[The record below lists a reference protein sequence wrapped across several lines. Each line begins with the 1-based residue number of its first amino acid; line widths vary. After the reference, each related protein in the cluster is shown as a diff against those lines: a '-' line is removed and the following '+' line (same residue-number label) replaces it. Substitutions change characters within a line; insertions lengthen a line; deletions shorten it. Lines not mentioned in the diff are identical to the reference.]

1 MNRPQGLRQNRARAP
16 VEQAVRLGVADD
28 RHRPDDPFGRGRRD
42 LDTHLLRQCTYPES
56 GEFRGNCGRPYLI
69 GHAGSLEAKRAYDPR
84 MDGAGLLL
92 LDGHSLAYRAFY
104 ALPVENFST
113 STGQPTNA
121 VYGFTSML
129 VNLLRD
135 EKPTHVAVAFDVSR
149 MSFRTERFADY
160 KATRASSPPE
170 FKGQVEL
177 IKEVVRALGI
187 TTLEVE
193 GFEADDVIATLSH
206 KASGQGLEVEIV
218 SGDRDTFQLVDSH
231 TTVLYPKKGVSD
243 LARMT
248 PEAIEE
254 KYGLTPGQYPDFA
267 ALRGDPS
274 DNLPGIPGV
283 GEKTAVKWLTTY
295 GSLAALVD
303 RVDEVG
309 GKVGEALRVSVPQVL
324 VNRELTE
331 LVRDVPLDVTVDDLQ
346 WREWSRSELEQ
357 LFEALQF
364 SALRSRIDALPHAVG
379 GLDSIGSTTPAAD
392 DLPDIDVVAAGGAAK
407 ALAGITHAAVAIGG
421 NWSAGRGDVSGV
433 GVSADGRLLAIATDD
448 ARDRAAVFEWLARAD
463 IDKCVHDVKG
473 PDLAALEY
481 SEGATLIEGVT
492 MDTAL
497 AAYLD
502 SPGARSYSLDDVC
515 ERILGSAIEQSDSD
529 DGQLALDAD
538 DSAQLHSLARAAY
551 AIDRVSNELQRRL
564 DAESLTPLLRDMEI
578 PLAGLLARMEYAG
591 IAVDRDQLEGLSAEF
606 AESMRRAEEQ
616 AHRIVG
622 HPFNLGSPKQ
632 LQEVL
637 FVERGLPKTKK
648 IKTGYTTDAEA
659 LQNLFISTEDP
670 VLEQLLAWRDVSK
683 LRQTV
688 DGLLPLADDQGRI
701 HTTFKQTAA
710 ATGRLSSADPNLQNI
725 PIRTEAGRRI
735 RACFVVGAG
744 FESLMTADYSQI
756 EMRIMAHASGD
767 EGLIAAFSEGED
779 LHTSVASKVFGVK
792 ESDVDPEMRR
802 RIKAMSYGLA
812 YGLSAYGLSQ
822 QLRITPAEAQDLM
835 DEYFTRFGGVR
846 DYLAGIVEQA
856 RNAGFT
862 ETLLGRRRYLPDLTH
877 DNRQRREMAERMA
890 LNAPI
895 QGTAAD
901 IVKVAMLRVHEALS
915 DRQLDSRLLLQ
926 VHDELVLEVASG
938 EASQVEA
945 IVRSEMAGA
954 ADLLVPLDVSVGI
967 GRDWQSAGH

>member
-1 MNRPQGLRQNRARAP
+1 MPDP
-16 VEQAVRLGVADD
+16 D
-28 RHRPDDPFGRGRRD
+28 R
-42 LDTHLLRQCTYPES
+42 
-56 GEFRGNCGRPYLI
+56 
-69 GHAGSLEAKRAYDPR
+69 
-84 MDGAGLLL
+84 LLL

-113 STGQPTNA
+113 TTGQPTNA

-135 EKPTHVAVAFDVSR
+135 EQPSHVAVAFDVSR
-149 MSFRTERFADY
+149 KSFRTDKFPEY
-160 KATRASSPPE
+160 KATRSKSPDE

-187 TTLEVE
+187 TALELE
-193 GFEADDVIATLSH
+193 GFEADDIIATLTNQATAQSMTV
-206 KASGQGLEVEIV
+206 GIV
-218 SGDRDTFQLVDSH
+218 SGDRDTFQLVDQN

-254 KYGLTPGQYPDFA
+254 KYGLTPTQYPDFA

-283 GEKTAVKWLTTY
+283 GEKTAVKWLTAY
-295 GSLAALVD
+295 GNLPGLID
-303 RVDEVG
+303 HVDEVR
-309 GKVGEALRVSVPQVL
+309 GKVGDALREAVPQVL
-324 VNRELTE
+324 MNRELTE
-331 LVRDVPLDVTVDDLQ
+331 LVKDAPVGADVDSLRWST
-346 WREWSRSELEQ
+346 WSRPELAE
-357 LFEALQF
+357 LFDSLQF
-364 SALRSRIDALPHAVG
+364 TALRSRVDALPHGEG
-379 GLDSIGSTTPAAD
+379 GEGSAAAATGTESAP
-392 DLPDIDVVAAGGAAK
+392 DLPIEIVEPGSAGEV
-407 ALAGITHAAVAIGG
+407 LAGIASAAVAITGD
-421 NWSAGRGDVSGV
+421 WSAGRGTI
-433 GVSADGRLLAIATDD
+433 RAIAVCNGDSVLVVPAEGEAD
-448 ARDRAAVFEWLARAD
+448 ASAVRRWLADPAVEKR
-463 IDKCVHDVKG
+463 IHDVKG
-473 PDLAALEY
+473 PDLAILT
-481 SEGATLIEGVT
+481 ATNGSDVVAEVV

-502 SPGARSYSLDDVC
+502 APGARSYSLEDVALRLLGRSIDNDDDA
-515 ERILGSAIEQSDSD
+515 S
-529 DGQLALDAD
+529 GQLSLGGDTDQELTDLGKRAQAVHDI
-538 DSAQLHSLARAAY
+538 SAVLAGRM
-551 AIDRVSNELQRRL
+551 E
-564 DAESLTPLLRDMEI
+564 AESLDSLLGEMEI
-578 PLAGLLARMEYAG
+578 PLAGLLARMEFAG
-591 IAVDRDQLEGLSAEF
+591 IAVDRDQLRELSEEF
-606 AESMRRAEEQ
+606 GRSMRAAEEE

-659 LQNLFISTEDP
+659 LQTLFASTEDP
-670 VLEQLLAWRDVSK
+670 VLKQLLAWRDVSK

-688 DGLLPLADDQGRI
+688 EGLLPLADDDGRI

-735 RACFVVGAG
+735 RGCFVVGEG
-744 FESLMTADYSQI
+744 YENLMTADYSQI
-756 EMRIMAHASGD
+756 EMRIMAHASAD
-767 EGLIAAFSEGED
+767 EGLIEAFTEGED
-779 LHTSVASKVFGVK
+779 LHSSVAAKVFGVR
-792 ESDVDPEMRR
+792 EADVDPEMRR

-822 QLRITPAEAQDLM
+822 QLRISPGEAQGLM

-846 DYLAGIVEQA
+846 DYLSGVVDEA
-856 RNAGFT
+856 RKRGYT
-862 ETLLGRRRYLPDLTH
+862 ETMLGRRRYLPDLNH

-901 IVKVAMLRVHEALS
+901 IVKVAMLGVHRALAE
-915 DRQLDSRLLLQ
+915 QGLASRMLLQ
-926 VHDELVLEVASG
+926 VHDELVLEVAAG
-938 EASQVEA
+938 EATAVEEL
-945 IVRSEMAGA
+945 VRAEMGRA
-954 ADLLVPLDVSVGI
+954 ADLRVPLDVSIGI
-967 GRDWQSAGH
+967 GRDWQTAGH

>member
-1 MNRPQGLRQNRARAP
+1 MGSAR
-16 VEQAVRLGVADD
+16 
-28 RHRPDDPFGRGRRD
+28 
-42 LDTHLLRQCTYPES
+42 
-56 GEFRGNCGRPYLI
+56 
-69 GHAGSLEAKRAYDPR
+69 
-84 MDGAGLLL
+84 LLL

-135 EKPTHVAVAFDVSR
+135 EDPSHVAVAFDVSR
-149 MSFRTERFADY
+149 KSFRTDRFPDY
-160 KATRASSPPE
+160 KATRASSPAE

-193 GFEADDVIATLSH
+193 GFEADDVIATLST
-206 KASGQGLEVEIV
+206 QGRSEGLAVEIV
-218 SGDRDTFQLVDSH
+218 SGDRDTFQLVDDA

-243 LARMT
+243 LARMN

-254 KYGLTPGQYPDFA
+254 KYGLTPQQYPDFA

-295 GSLAALVD
+295 GSLAELIDHVD
-303 RVDEVG
+303 KVT
-309 GKVGEALRVSVPQVL
+309 GKVGDALREAVPQVL
-324 VNRELTE
+324 INRELTE
-331 LVRDVPLDVTVDDLQ
+331 LVRDVPLDVSIDSLE
-346 WREWSRSELEQ
+346 WREWSRDELSR
-357 LFEALQF
+357 LFETLQF
-364 SALRSRIDALPHAVG
+364 SALRSRIDALPHATG
-379 GLDSIGSTTPAAD
+379 GGVAGTPSINDLDVPELEIIPE
-392 DLPDIDVVAAGGAAK
+392 GGAA
-407 ALAGITHAAVAIGG
+407 AVLATISTGAVAVAGS
-421 NWSAGRGDVSGV
+421 WAAGRGDITGMSVST
-433 GVSADGRLLAIATDD
+433 AERLIGIAGANAT
-448 ARDRAAVFEWLARAD
+448 DRAAIIEWLGRPD
-463 IDKCVHDVKG
+463 VTKTVHDVKG
-473 PDLAALEY
+473 PDLATLT
-481 SEGATLIEGVT
+481 ATGGDTLVAGVA

-497 AAYLD
+497 AAYLEA
-502 SPGARSYSLDDVC
+502 PGARSYSLEDLSQ
-515 ERILGSAIEQSDSD
+515 RILGVSMESSD
-529 DGQLALDAD
+529 DGGQLALDAD
-538 DSAQLHSLARAAY
+538 DSTHLLDLARAAY
-551 AIDRVSNELQRRL
+551 TVGRVSTQLQTRL
-564 DAESLTPLLRDMEI
+564 ESENLAPILRDIEI

-591 IAVDRDQLEGLSAEF
+591 IAVDRDKLAELSAEF
-606 AESMRRAEEQ
+606 ATSMRTAEEQ

-659 LQNLFISTEDP
+659 LQSLFATTEDP
-670 VLEQLLAWRDVSK
+670 LLEQLLAWRDVSK

-688 DGLLPLADDQGRI
+688 EGLLPLADDAGRI

-735 RACFVVGAG
+735 RSCFVVGAG
-744 FESLMTADYSQI
+744 YESLMTADYSQI
-756 EMRIMAHASGD
+756 EMRIMAHASD
-767 EGLIAAFSEGED
+767 DDGLIEAFTEGED
-779 LHTSVASKVFGVK
+779 LHSSVAAKVFGVA

-822 QLRITPAEAQDLM
+822 QLRISPAEAQALM

-846 DYLAGIVEQA
+846 DYLAGIVDQA
-856 RNAGFT
+856 RKVGYT
-862 ETLLGRRRYLPDLTH
+862 ETMFGRRRYLPDLTH

-901 IVKVAMLRVHEALS
+901 IVKVAMLRVAQAMANQGLG
-915 DRQLDSRLLLQ
+915 SRLLLQ
-926 VHDELVLEVASG
+926 VHDELVVEVAPG
-938 EASQVEA
+938 EAPAVEA
-945 IVRSEMAGA
+945 ILRDQMAGA
-954 ADLLVPLDVSVGI
+954 ADLRVPLDVSVGV
-967 GRDWQSAGH
+967 GSNWQQAGH